1 VGAVVAVAVVEA
13 DAVEEAAVT
22 VADVGVVAVDVAA
35 AVAYPFL
42 EVAYPMDHQ
51 EVAFHH
57 ILHHHTLQENLV
69 VACQMVEVLQNG
81 EEAHQRVA
89 CQGVVL
95 ASFLE
100 EAALCWAFHPLQR
113 TQHN

>member
-1 VGAVVAVAVVEA
+1 MGAVAVVEA
-13 DAVEEAAVT
+13 AVVEEAVAAV
-22 VADVGVVAVDVAA
+22 AAVGVAAVVA

-42 EVAYPMDHQ
+42 EVACPMDHQ

-57 ILHHHTLQENLV
+57 TLRHRILQENLEE
-69 VACQMVEVLQNG
+69 ASQMVEALQNG

-95 ASFLE
+95 ASCPE
-100 EAALCWAFHPLQR
+100 EAALCWAFHR
-113 TQHN
+113 H